1 VQRYRPRHAEDKL
14 GELARFFK
22 VVLVTGAR
30 QVGKSTLLC
39 HVFPDHRA
47 VVFDPIQD
55 LHGARVDP
63 DLFLDS
69 FPPPLI
75 LDEVQY
81 APELLP
87 ALKRRVDRLDEPGQ
101 YLLTGSQNLAVLE
114 TVAESL
120 AGRVGILPLEVMT
133 RAELADEGH
142 TRGWLADYLAEPASL
157 LDLYRG
163 PPAVSSPAERLTRTL
178 WRGGM
183 PGLLDAPD
191 SVVPDW
197 FRSYV
202 ETYVQRDVRTMEDIR
217 ELATFDRFLGLSA
230 ALTSQEINASQL
242 GRDVGVA
249 PSTARRWTDLLVHTY
264 QWTELPA
271 YQGSAVKRLTGKRKG
286 YLADTGLAC
295 HLQRVSSPEALAVS
309 PFLGPAFES
318 WVVGEVQRQLVQV
331 AAPPRPWHW
340 RTAAGAEVDLVL
352 ERDGRLYPIEVKC
365 KTVLTGHDARG
376 LRAFS
381 DTYSDARV
389 ALGLIVYAGTEC
401 YRVNEQTLAL
411 PWNAT
416 RR

>member
-1 VQRYRPRHAEDKL
+1 
-14 GELARFFK
+14 
-22 VVLVTGAR
+22 
-30 QVGKSTLLC
+30 
-39 HVFPDHRA
+39 
-47 VVFDPIQD
+47 VVFDPVQD
-55 LHGARVDP
+55 LHGARSDP

-87 ALKRRVDRLDEPGQ
+87 ALKRRVDRLDERGR

-120 AGRVGILPLEVMT
+120 AGRVGILPLQAMT
-133 RAELADEGH
+133 RAELGDEGH
-142 TRGWLADYLAEPASL
+142 ARGWLADYLDDPASL

-163 PPAVSSPAERLTRTL
+163 PPSADPPAERLTRTL
-178 WRGGM
+178 WRGGL

-191 SVVPDW
+191 SIVPDW

-202 ETYVQRDVRTMEDIR
+202 ETYVQRDVRTMEDVR

-230 ALTSQEINASQL
+230 ALTSQELNASQL
-242 GRDVGVA
+242 GRDVGIS
-249 PSTARRWTDLLVHTY
+249 PSTARRWMDLLVHTY

-271 YQGSAVKRLTGKRKG
+271 YQGSAIKRLTGKRKG

-318 WVVGEVQRQLVQV
+318 WVVGEVRRQFVQV
-331 AAPPRPWHW
+331 AVPPRPWHW
-340 RTAAGAEVDLVL
+340 RTAGGAEVDLVL

-365 KTVLTGHDARG
+365 KTVLTGHDTRS
-376 LRAFS
+376 LRAFAATYP
-381 DTYSDARV
+381 DTRV
-389 ALGLIVYAGTEC
+389 APGLIVYAGTEC
-401 YRVNEQTLAL
+401 YRVNQRTLAL